1 MEMEDEALAAGL
13 RYVSDARPGITRQS
27 QANNFAYT
35 DPHGNRITNERTLAR
50 IRSLAIPPAY
60 HDVWICPVA
69 NGHLQATGRDKRGR
83 KQYRYHPHWREVRD
97 ADKYDRIPAFG
108 KALPA
113 IRRRAA
119 ADLRKAGL
127 PREKVLAA
135 VVQLLEATLIRVGNV
150 EYAKENRSYGLT
162 TLENRHVRVK
172 GASLRFSFA
181 GKSGVRHAIDLHDKR
196 LARIIRSC
204 QDLPGQHL
212 FSYLDDDGETHAIDS
227 SDVNAYIRDISGDDF
242 SAKDFRTWAGT
253 MTCAALLAEG
263 AGTETQAQR
272 KQRVAEVIRAVAR
285 RLGNTPTVCRTCYV
299 HPYVIERYMKV
310 GRLPRQSL
318 LTLLRRRKR
327 V

>member
-1 MEMEDEALAAGL
+1 MEVEDEALAAGL
-13 RYVSDARPGITRQS
+13 RYVSDAGPGITRHLR
-27 QANNFAYT
+27 ADDFAYE
-35 DPHGNRITNERTLAR
+35 DPQGKRITNDRTLAR

-60 HDVWICPVA
+60 HDVWICPIA

-113 IRRRAA
+113 MRRRAA

-135 VVQLLEATLIRVGNV
+135 VVQLLEATLIRVGNA

-172 GASLRFSFA
+172 GESMRFSFA
-181 GKSGVRHAIDLHDKR
+181 GKSGVRHAIDLRDKR
-196 LARIIRSC
+196 LARVVRSC

-212 FSYLDDDGETHAIDS
+212 FSYVGDDGETHAIDS
-227 SDVNAYIRDISGDDF
+227 SDVNDYIRQISGDDF

-253 MTCAALLAEG
+253 AACAALLADSSD
-263 AGTETQAQR
+263 AQTQAQR
-272 KQRVAEVIRAVAR
+272 KQRVADVIRDVAR
-285 RLGNTPTVCRTCYV
+285 RLGNTPAVCRACYV
-299 HPYVIERYMKV
+299 HPYVIERYMER